1 MATATS
7 LENGRPFSV
16 GEVMNRGI
24 AVIRANPLV
33 TFGIAFLFGTLPQQ
47 LFGFFARPF
56 YATTDPNAAMGLVAL
71 SIASGLLSI
80 FLASLV
86 SGAIVRVTIGVAED
100 EKVSFGESFLTG
112 LAKALPLL
120 GLSVL
125 MAIALVLGFALLIV
139 PGVILLVMWAV
150 ASPALV
156 AENIGVIEAF
166 GRSRQLTKGARWR
179 VFGLGLLMLVIF
191 WIISAIS
198 GVLFYAAGGLETAAS
213 GGSIPFIL
221 FSVVVGTVVTAFTGA
236 VQTNLYLA
244 LRDWKDGTRI
254 GALAEVFA

>member
-1 MATATS
+1 MATAER

-16 GEVMNRGI
+16 GEVMNRAI
-24 AVIRANPLV
+24 AVIRANPLA
-33 TFGIAFLFGTLPQQ
+33 TFGIAFLFGALPQQ
-47 LFGFFARPF
+47 LFRFFTRPF
-56 YATTDPNAAMGLVAL
+56 ATTDPTAAVGLVAL
-71 SIASGLLSI
+71 SIASVLLSM

-86 SGAIVRVTIGVAED
+86 AGAIVRVTIGFAED
-100 EKVSFGESFLTG
+100 EKVSFGESVSTG

-125 MAIALVLGFALLIV
+125 MAVALVLGFMLLVV

-198 GVLFYAAGGLETAAS
+198 GVLFYASGGIESAAS

-236 VQTNLYLA
+236 VQTNLFLA
-244 LRDWKDGTRI
+244 LRDWKDGTRL

>member
-1 MATATS
+1 MVTAES

-16 GEVMNRGI
+16 GEVMNRAI
-24 AVIRANPLV
+24 AVIRANPLA
-33 TFGIAFLFGTLPQQ
+33 TFGIAFLFGALPQQ
-47 LFGFFARPF
+47 LFQFFTRPF
-56 YATTDPNAAMGLVAL
+56 ATTDPTAAMGLVAL
-71 SIASGLLSI
+71 SIASVLLSM

-86 SGAIVRVTIGVAED
+86 AGAIVRVTIGFAED
-100 EKVSFGESFLTG
+100 EKVSFGESVSTG

-125 MAIALVLGFALLIV
+125 MAVALVLGFMLLVV

-198 GVLFYAAGGLETAAS
+198 GVLFYASGGIESAAS

-244 LRDWKDGTRI
+244 LRDWKDGTRL

>member
-1 MATATS
+1 MATAES

-16 GEVMNRGI
+16 GEVMSRAI
-24 AVIRANPLV
+24 AVIRANPLA
-33 TFGIAFLFGTLPQQ
+33 TFGIAFLFGALPQQ
-47 LFGFFARPF
+47 LFRFFTRPF
-56 YATTDPNAAMGLVAL
+56 ATTDPTAAMGLVAL
-71 SIASGLLSI
+71 SIASVLLSM

-86 SGAIVRVTIGVAED
+86 AGAIVRVTIGFADD
-100 EKVSFGESFLTG
+100 EEVSFGESVSTG

-125 MAIALVLGFALLIV
+125 MAVALVLGFMLLVV

-166 GRSRQLTKGARWR
+166 GRSRPLTKGARWR

-198 GVLFYAAGGLETAAS
+198 GVLFYASGGIESAAS

-244 LRDWKDGTRI
+244 LRDWKDGTRL

>member
-1 MATATS
+1 LFRFFTS
-7 LENGRPFSV
+7 PF
-16 GEVMNRGI
+16 
-24 AVIRANPLV
+24 
-33 TFGIAFLFGTLPQQ
+33 
-47 LFGFFARPF
+47 
-56 YATTDPNAAMGLVAL
+56 ATTDPTAAMGLVAL
-71 SIASGLLSI
+71 SIASVLLSM

-86 SGAIVRVTIGVAED
+86 AGAIVRVTIGFAED
-100 EKVSFGESFLTG
+100 EKVSFGESVSTG

-125 MAIALVLGFALLIV
+125 MAVALVLGFMLLVV

-198 GVLFYAAGGLETAAS
+198 GVLFYASGGIESAAS

-244 LRDWKDGTRI
+244 LRDWKDGTRL

>member
-1 MATATS
+1 MVTAES

-16 GEVMNRGI
+16 GEVMNRAI
-24 AVIRANPLV
+24 AVIRANPLA
-33 TFGIAFLFGTLPQQ
+33 TFGIAFLFGALPQQ
-47 LFGFFARPF
+47 LFRFFTRPF
-56 YATTDPNAAMGLVAL
+56 ATTDPTAAMGLVAL
-71 SIASGLLSI
+71 SIASVLLSM

-86 SGAIVRVTIGVAED
+86 AGAIVRVTIGFAED
-100 EKVSFGESFLTG
+100 EKVSFGESVSTG

-125 MAIALVLGFALLIV
+125 MAVALVLGFMLLVV

-198 GVLFYAAGGLETAAS
+198 GVLFYASGGIESAAS

-244 LRDWKDGTRI
+244 LRDWKDGTRL

>member
-1 MATATS
+1 MVTAES

-16 GEVMNRGI
+16 GEVMNRAI
-24 AVIRANPLV
+24 AVIRANPLA
-33 TFGIAFLFGTLPQQ
+33 TFGIAFLFGALPQQ
-47 LFGFFARPF
+47 LFRFFTRPF
-56 YATTDPNAAMGLVAL
+56 ATTDPTAAMGLVAL
-71 SIASGLLSI
+71 SIASVLLSM

-86 SGAIVRVTIGVAED
+86 AGAIVRVTIGFAED
-100 EKVSFGESFLTG
+100 EKVSFGESVSTG

-125 MAIALVLGFALLIV
+125 MAIALVLGFMLLVV

-198 GVLFYAAGGLETAAS
+198 GVLFYASGGIESAAS

-244 LRDWKDGTRI
+244 LRDWKDGTRL